1 MLELQEIQ
9 YFKEDRPWVQ
19 VHVVFEVLGL
29 VDRRGSAGYRPGMAL
44 TFIKEVYGKAT
55 VLDALKAG
63 GWKAFL
69 DGTLA

>member
-1 MLELQEIQ
+1 
-9 YFKEDRPWVQ
+9 
-19 VHVVFEVLGL
+19 
-29 VDRRGSAGYRPGMAL
+29 MAL